1 MFKKIIDVPSGT
13 ELIDMR
19 FFASVDTV
27 AIDYPNGDA
36 TVLVENLTDAP
47 NKPVIE
53 LSADVIAIIEEI
65 KQCYNANLYGFM
77 KQMNSNNEALRREI
91 SNEIGSDY
99 ADIDGLLA
107 EWYLGYVEFEPK
119 NDTFSIAVEAP
130 NGFPAWVGKDD
141 NGTLLID
148 YYKTGAEAQR
158 FTEQEADEIVA
169 SLLTLRPKKMQ
180 G

>member
-1 MFKKIIDVPSGT
+1 MVKKIIDVPSGT
-13 ELIDMR
+13 ERIDMR

-36 TVLVENLTDAP
+36 SVLVEDLTDVP
-47 NKPVIE
+47 NKPIVE
-53 LSADVIAIIEEI
+53 LSADVIERIEEI
-65 KQCYNANLYGFM
+65 KRYYNANLYGFM
-77 KQMNSNNEALRREI
+77 KQMNSNSEALWKEI

-99 ADIDGLLA
+99 ADIDGLIA
-107 EWYLGYVEFEPK
+107 EWYLGYVEFIPK
-119 NDTFSIAVEAP
+119 NDAFSIAVEAP
-130 NGFPAWVGKDD
+130 NGLPAWVGKDE

-148 YYKTGAEAQR
+148 YYKTGVDAQR

-169 SLLTLRPKKMQ
+169 GLMALHATKIR